1 MQSTFRITL
10 VAVAAG
16 LVTLALGVGA
26 MSAGAQSVPVN
37 PMPTPSIASPVNPPV
52 APPASPIQPPSAP
65 VSTNPAGGQLGVNGA
80 PAALPNSGTGPSQ
93 SRGNNAIFFILAGT
107 GLALAAAGVATRR
120 HARQR

>member
-1 MQSTFRITL
+1 MQTARRITL
-10 VAVAAG
+10 MAVAAG
-16 LVTLALGVGA
+16 LATVALGFGA

-37 PMPTPSIASPVNPPV
+37 PVPTPPVVNPVVPPV

-65 VSTNPAGGQLGVNGA
+65 VNPSGGQLGVNGA
-80 PAALPNSGTGPSQ
+80 PGALPNSGTGPSQ
-93 SRGNNAIFFILAGT
+93 SRGNSTVFFILAGS